1 MTRACSP
8 IPPRLPATPLSPLHP
23 SALTLPFRRSSQGR
37 APPALPP
44 FLAESCR
51 PSALRPHRRAGPPG
65 RRAAARLGAGGFQ
78 RPRWGAG
85 ARGRRSEAPR
95 PSERGGQCARAPSIT
110 PPLRP
115 AHGPSGERG
124 PRTRHIT
131 PAVHRRRAL
140 PPSILPRM
148 TRIRWMDSEEGVSRG
163 GAEARGG
170 RGNAEAEGS
179 LRAQAAG
186 LGAALCRLPQLV
198 TRSRARKRAGE
209 RRPRAWMGCWRC
221 AARG

>member
-1 MTRACSP
+1 MRAPQS
-8 IPPRLPATPLSPLHP
+8 LPASLRPLYPPFIRQPSLFPSGARHRVAPLPPSPLS
-23 SALTLPFRRSSQGR
+23 SRSPVGPAPCGR
-37 APPALPP
+37 TDA
-44 FLAESCR
+44 
-51 PSALRPHRRAGPPG
+51 PG
-65 RRAAARLGAGGFQ
+65 RRAAGPSPDSEQEASRGHGGA
-78 RPRWGAG
+78 W
-85 ARGRRSEAPR
+85 GRRSEAPR